1 MKIIRGLHPGFKW
14 IGGFPMVS
22 RKKFAVLIVVLLA
35 CADLN
40 AQSPPFSW
48 ASPRSMALGGVTT
61 TGFDEPANM
70 HTNPASLFEIERF
83 TVSTGLAGNLV
94 RGKVEPDGAKMVKT
108 ENNPMFSPS
117 VTAGINFG
125 ARLVSAGIS
134 LNTFDAFQ
142 VRFPDD
148 AATRYQGTNITLF
161 SGGLDLAFGFMPF
174 QDWAFGI
181 KAGLMGSHGRW
192 ERRINPFPGSP
203 DPDFDMN
210 WDLKMKSL
218 SDFNFL
224 GGVLWSPSYR
234 FKTGLTYRPQ
244 MRYDMDT
251 KIFTSLPENM
261 GGTTISSGARNVRLI
276 IPQEAKIGFH
286 WIASERV
293 DLYLDIGWTEYS
305 SMKTRLI
312 RADDPKP
319 PYILAETTIPLSLK
333 DVWHG
338 HIGIE
343 YMVSGFVTL
352 RAGGFYYTDSGQP
365 GYDLALIPVNAQQ
378 GITAGVGLD
387 FFEWHIDASAGQAR
401 YETGSITGSKLPFPL
416 AADSEYSRYF
426 AAVSLTY
433 SF

>member
-1 MKIIRGLHPGFKW
+1 
-14 IGGFPMVS
+14 MVS
-22 RKKFAVLIVVLLA
+22 RKNFAILIVFLLV

-48 ASPRSMALGGVTT
+48 ASPRSMALGGVTA

-83 TVSTGLAGNLV
+83 TVSAGVAGNMMRGRV
-94 RGKVEPDGAKMVKT
+94 KPEGGKVVET
-108 ENNPMFSPS
+108 EASPMFSPS
-117 VTAGINFG
+117 ITAGINFG

-142 VRFPDD
+142 VRLPDD

-174 QDWAFGI
+174 QDWAFGV
-181 KAGLMGSHGRW
+181 KAGLMGSHSQW
-192 ERRINPFPGSP
+192 ERRINPFPDSP
-203 DPDFDMN
+203 DPAFDMK
-210 WDLKMKSL
+210 WKLKMKSL
-218 SDFNFL
+218 SDISFL

-251 KIFTSLPENM
+251 EMFTSLPENM
-261 GGTTISSGARNVRLI
+261 GGVTISSGTRNVRLV
-276 IPQEAKIGFH
+276 IPQEAKMGFH
-286 WIASERV
+286 WIASERI

-305 SMKTRLI
+305 SMESRVI

-319 PYILAETTIPLSLK
+319 PYIPAETTLPVRMK

-352 RAGGFYYTDSGQP
+352 RAGGFYYTESGQP
-365 GYDLALIPVNAQQ
+365 GYGLSLVPVSAQQ
-378 GITAGVGLD
+378 GITAGIGLD
-387 FFEWHIDASAGQAR
+387 LFEWHIDASAGQAQ
-401 YETGSITGSKLPFPL
+401 YESADITGSNLPFPL
-416 AADSEYSRYF
+416 TAESEYSRYF
-426 AAVSLTY
+426 AAVSVTY